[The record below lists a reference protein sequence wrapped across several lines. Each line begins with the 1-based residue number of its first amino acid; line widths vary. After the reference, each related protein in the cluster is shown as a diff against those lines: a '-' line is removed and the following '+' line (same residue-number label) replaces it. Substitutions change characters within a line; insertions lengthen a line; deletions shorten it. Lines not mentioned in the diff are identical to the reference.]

1 MKCFTCGREI
11 QNSYY
16 LDGKVY
22 GHECYKLALA
32 QKYIHLQ
39 EFKNDDWT
47 KKCIAAIELFRN
59 VEFKKSVWNQ
69 EFQKSVLTQWDACNK
84 LSGKQFGLIMKNIDE
99 MEWNYI
105 YFYLLEDGEKK
116 DAQARYITNW
126 TENNKLIE
134 KYKNDERL
142 HEAIKIEHKFGIEKR
157 ERKYYIVEYRYW
169 LNDSNSF
176 EILNNTKLEKLKEE
190 IQEEP
195 DEIEIVNIIEVV

>member
-11 QNSYY
+11 QNGYY

-39 EFKNDDWT
+39 ELKNDDWT

-59 VEFKKSVWNQ
+59 VEFKKSAWNQ

-105 YFYLLEDGEKK
+105 YFDLLEDEGKK
-116 DAQARYITNW
+116 DTQARYITNW
-126 TENNKLIE
+126 TNHNGLIE
-134 KYKNDERL
+134 EYKNDERL
-142 HEAIKIEHKFGIEKR
+142 YEAIRIEHRNGIQR
-157 ERKYYIVEYRYW
+157 HDRKYYIVEYKYW
-169 LNDSNSF
+169 LNDNNNF
-176 EILNNTKLEKLKEE
+176 EILSNIKLEKLKEE
-190 IQEEP
+190 AQETPEEIQ
-195 DEIEIVNIIEVV
+195 IINIIEVV